1 MNIPGNLSLS
11 RGNLRAGEVD
21 LLAGLGRLAAIA
33 MAVAV
38 VATVGLAQPLYRVL
52 PNGAQI
58 VVEENHAAPVAAVR
72 FYVGVGSVYEGEY
85 LGAGISHLIEHCC
98 DRGTAQRS
106 AEEIDQAEAAI
117 GGYMNAYTTY
127 DHTCY
132 HMTTSAQQVG
142 EVIDLLGDYVLG
154 ATFPEEQVANQI
166 DVVTREIARIEDAP
180 QRAAIELFNQT
191 MFRRHPERY
200 RIIGYSARF
209 NELTREDMAKFHRA
223 YYTPDNLVVV
233 AVGDFD
239 AEEIADRLEA
249 ALSQYQRRPGPPI
262 VLPDEAAPTTIR
274 RASRQRQGL
283 QRAHLLLGWRTVDLF
298 HSDLYALD
306 VLAYVLG
313 HGDSAR
319 LPRLLRDELGL
330 VDVVNVWSDTPA
342 YGAGSFIV
350 YATLDAADIEKVEQ
364 QILQVT
370 ERLSS
375 ELVGEEELQRAKR
388 QKEAALVYAQE
399 TSAGRAEILGTD
411 LLLTGDLGFS
421 NNYLTGIKAVT
432 APQVR
437 EVARKYLLPD
447 SYVITSLVPAAKEA
461 ESATVDQQRVPA
473 PRTKKYVLDNGLTV
487 LIRAEPEAAAVHI
500 ATATRAGLRYEDEQT
515 NGITRLMAQMLLR
528 GTEHRSRDEIIGA
541 IDSLGAELEAY
552 SGRNSF
558 GLTARCLPDDGLK
571 VLDVLADCLQNL
583 TFPEQEFGRLQQ
595 LTLAQLAARREDV
608 DNVAEKLLRATL
620 FQHHPYQFSE
630 LGTPS
635 SVQQLTATQVQQFYR
650 RVCGPLMIQGDVD
663 RAKLRQAVKN
673 EFGSWGQREL
683 FRPEIADEPL
693 LTERRS
699 KTVQRQQNQA
709 IIYYGFLG
717 PRVDDEHRY
726 VRDVLTALL
735 TGMGSPGGR
744 LHDTLRGQGLVYAT
758 YAYEMAGL
766 DPGYYAIYAGT
777 APDRVEQVKE
787 TIEDHVT
794 ELHTELVDDEEL
806 ATARK
811 ACVSNQQ
818 ISLADPGRRAQL
830 QALDELYGMGYDNYQ
845 DYRERIA
852 AVTANQV
859 QDYTRQ
865 LLDLQACVIVVT
877 HPKPAPAEE

>member
-1 MNIPGNLSLS
+1 MPRVSVKICEIDFTKSFRRLSVI
-11 RGNLRAGEVD
+11 AVAIV
-21 LLAGLGRLAAIA
+21 LLASAGIA
-33 MAVAV
+33 
-38 VATVGLAQPLYRVL
+38 GPLYRVL

-58 VVEENHAAPVAAVR
+58 VVEENHAAPVAAIR

-106 AEEIDQAEAAI
+106 AEEIDQAETAI
-117 GGYMNAYTTY
+117 GGRVNAYTTY

-142 EVIDLLGDYVLG
+142 EAIDLLGDYVLG
-154 ATFPEEQVANQI
+154 ATFPEQEVANQI
-166 DVVTREIARIEDAP
+166 KVITREIARVDDDP

-191 MFRRHPERY
+191 MFRRHPQRY
-200 RIIGYSARF
+200 RIIGYPAKF
-209 NELTREDMAKFHRA
+209 AALTREDLVKFHRA
-223 YYTPDNLVVV
+223 YYTPDNLVAV

-239 AEEIADRLEA
+239 AEEITNRLVA
-249 ALSQYQRRPGPPI
+249 ALSQYQRRPGPPL

-274 RASRQRQGL
+274 RASRQREGL

-298 HSDLYALD
+298 HPDLYALD

-319 LPRLLRDELGL
+319 LPRLLREELGL
-330 VDVVNVWSDTPA
+330 VDTVNVWSDTPA

-350 YATLDAADIEKVEQ
+350 SATLDSANLEEVEQ
-364 QILQVT
+364 KILQVT
-370 ERLSS
+370 ERVTS

-388 QKEAALVYAQE
+388 QKEAVFVYAQE
-399 TSAGRAEILGTD
+399 TAEGRAGILGAD
-411 LLLTGDLGFS
+411 LLLTGDMGFS
-421 NNYLTGIKAVT
+421 DKYLAGIRAVT

-437 EVARKYLLPD
+437 EVACKYLLPD
-447 SYVITSLVPAAKEA
+447 RYVVTSLVPAAKEA
-461 ESATVDQQRVPA
+461 ESATVDQQKAPV

-487 LIRAEPEAAAVHI
+487 LVRAEPGAAAVHI

-528 GTEHRSRDEIIGA
+528 GTEHRSRNEITEA
-541 IDSLGAELEAY
+541 IDSLGADFEAY

-558 GLTARCLPDDGLK
+558 GLTARCLPEDCLEILA
-571 VLDVLADCLQNL
+571 VVADCLQNP
-583 TFPEQEFGRLQQ
+583 TFPEEEFGRLQQ
-595 LTLAQLAARREDV
+595 LTLAQLTARQEDV

-650 RVCGPLMIQGDVD
+650 RVCGPGSTVLIIQGNID
-663 RAKLRQAVKN
+663 RAKLRRAVQQ
-673 EFGSWGQREL
+673 EFASWRHREEL
-683 FRPEIADEPL
+683 FRPDVTDEPPL
-693 LTERRS
+693 NERRS
-699 KTVQRQQNQA
+699 KTIEREQNQA

-717 PRVDDEHRY
+717 PQVDDEYRY

-735 TGMGSPGGR
+735 TGMGTPGGR
-744 LHDTLRGQGLVYAT
+744 LHDVLRGKGLVYAT
-758 YAYEMAGL
+758 YAYAMAGL

-777 APDRVEQVKE
+777 APDRIDQVKE
-787 TIEDHVT
+787 IIEDNVT
-794 ELHTELVDDEEL
+794 RLCTELVDDEEL
-806 ATARK
+806 GRAK
-811 ACVSNQQ
+811 FACVSNQQ
-818 ISLADPGRRAQL
+818 ISLAEPGRRAQL

-845 DYRERIA
+845 NYRERIA
-852 AVTANQV
+852 AVSAEQV
-859 QDYTRQ
+859 RDYARQ
-865 LLDLQACVIVVT
+865 LLDLEACAVVIT
-877 HPKPAPAEE
+877 LPDTEQSQ

>member
-1 MNIPGNLSLS
+1 MSRATLKFCEIDLIRHFRRLSVM
-11 RGNLRAGEVD
+11 AVAIV
-21 LLAGLGRLAAIA
+21 LLASAGLGAP
-33 MAVAV
+33 VH
-38 VATVGLAQPLYRVL
+38 RVL

-85 LGAGISHLIEHCC
+85 LGAGISHLVEHCC
-98 DRGTAQRS
+98 GRGTARRS
-106 AEEIDQAEAAI
+106 AEEIDQVEAAI
-117 GGYMNAYTTY
+117 GGYVNAYTTY

-166 DVVTREIARIEDAP
+166 DVVTREIARIDDDP
-180 QRAAIELFNQT
+180 QRAAIEMFSQT

-200 RIIGYSARF
+200 RIIGYPARF
-209 NELTREDMAKFHRA
+209 NELTREDLVGFHRA
-223 YYTPDNLVVV
+223 YYTPDNLVAV

-239 AEEIADRLEA
+239 AEEIADRLAA

-274 RASRQRQGL
+274 WASREREGL
-283 QRAHLLLGWRTVDLF
+283 HRAHLLLGWRTVDLF
-298 HSDLYALD
+298 HPDLYALD

-330 VDVVNVWSDTPA
+330 VDGINVWSDTPA

-350 YATLDAADIEKVEQ
+350 YATLDAADVEAVEQ
-364 QILQVT
+364 QILQVA
-370 ERLSS
+370 EALAS

-388 QKEAALVYAQE
+388 QKEAVFVYAQE
-399 TSAGRAEILGTD
+399 TAEGRAGILGTD

-421 NNYLTGIKAVT
+421 DNYLEGIRAVT

-447 SYVITSLVPAAKEA
+447 RYVVTSLVPAAKKA
-461 ESATVDQQRVPA
+461 ESATVGQRRA
-473 PRTKKYVLDNGLTV
+473 PGPQTKKYVLDNGLTL
-487 LIRAEPEAAAVHI
+487 LIRAEPGAAAVHI

-515 NGITRLMAQMLLR
+515 NGITRLMARMLLR
-528 GTEHRSRDEIIGA
+528 GTEHRSRNEITEG
-541 IDSLGAELEAY
+541 IDSLGADIEAY

-558 GLTARCLPDDGLK
+558 GLTAYCLPDDYVK
-571 VLDVLADCLQNL
+571 ILDILADCLQNP
-583 TFPEQEFGRLQQ
+583 TFPEQELQRLQQ

-635 SVQQLTATQVQQFYR
+635 SVEQLSTEQLGEFYR
-650 RVCGPLMIQGDVD
+650 HVCGPGSTVLMIQGNVD
-663 RAKLRQAVKN
+663 RAKLRRAVQN
-673 EFGSWGQREL
+673 EFGGWDQREL
-683 FRPEIADEPL
+683 LHPDVADEPP

-699 KTVQRQQNQA
+699 KTVQREQNQA

-717 PRVDDEHRY
+717 PQVDDEYRY
-726 VRDVLTALL
+726 VRDVLTAVLS
-735 TGMGSPGGR
+735 GMGTPGGR
-744 LHDTLRGQGLVYAT
+744 LHDVLRGKGLVYAT
-758 YAYEMAGL
+758 YAYAMAGL

-777 APDRVEQVKE
+777 APDKVEQVKQI
-787 TIEDHVT
+787 IEDHVS
-794 ELHTELVDDEEL
+794 ELCTELVDDEEL
-806 ATARK
+806 TLAK
-811 ACVSNQQ
+811 GACVSNQQ

-845 DYRERIA
+845 NYRERIE
-852 AVTANQV
+852 AVSAEQV
-859 QDYTRQ
+859 RDYARR
-865 LLDLQACVIVVT
+865 LLDLQACAIVIT
-877 HPKPAPAEE
+877 LPNATQSQ

>member
-1 MNIPGNLSLS
+1 MPRVSVKICEIDLTKHSRRLSV
-11 RGNLRAGEVD
+11 A
-21 LLAGLGRLAAIA
+21 
-33 MAVAV
+33 AVAV
-38 VATVGLAQPLYRVL
+38 VLLASAGLGAPVHRVL

-85 LGAGISHLIEHCC
+85 LGAGISHLVEHCC
-98 DRGTAQRS
+98 DEGTAQRTP
-106 AEEIDQAEAAI
+106 EEIDQAQAAI
-117 GGYMNAYTTY
+117 GGHVNAYTSR

-142 EVIDLLGDYVLG
+142 EAIDLLGDYVLG
-154 ATFPEEQVANQI
+154 ATFPQEQVANQI
-166 DVVTREIARIEDAP
+166 EVVTREIARIDDDP
-180 QRAAIELFNQT
+180 RRAAIELFGQT

-200 RIIGYSARF
+200 RIIGYPARF
-209 NELTREDMAKFHRA
+209 AELTREDLVKFHRA
-223 YYTPDNLVVV
+223 CYTPDNLVAT

-274 RASRQRQGL
+274 RATRHRGGL
-283 QRAHLLLGWRTVDLF
+283 HRAHLLLGWRTVDLF
-298 HSDLYALD
+298 HADLYALD

-319 LPRLLRDELGL
+319 LPRLLRDELEL
-330 VDVVNVWSDTPA
+330 VDVVSVWSDTPA

-350 YATLDAADIEKVEQ
+350 SATLDSANREKVEQ

-370 ERLSS
+370 EALAR

-388 QKEAALVYAQE
+388 QKEAVFVYAQE
-399 TSAGRAEILGTD
+399 TPAGRAGILGTD
-411 LLLTGDLGFS
+411 LLLTGDMGFS
-421 NNYLTGIKAVT
+421 DKYLAGIRAVT

-447 SYVITSLVPAAKEA
+447 RYVVTSLVPAAKEA
-461 ESATVDQQRVPA
+461 ESATVDQQGAPV

-487 LIRAEPEAAAVHI
+487 LVRAEPGAAAVHI

-515 NGITRLMAQMLLR
+515 NGITRLMARMLLR
-528 GTEHRSRDEIIGA
+528 GTEHRSRNEITEG
-541 IDSLGAELEAY
+541 IDSLGAEIEAY

-558 GLTARCLPDDGLK
+558 GLTAHCLPDDCLK
-571 VLDVLADCLQNL
+571 ILAVVADCLQNP
-583 TFPEQEFGRLQQ
+583 TFPEQELQRLRQ

-635 SVQQLTATQVQQFYR
+635 SVQQLSAEQVNQFYR
-650 RVCGPLMIQGDVD
+650 RVCGPGSTVLLIQGNIE
-663 RAKLRQAVKN
+663 RAELRRAVQQ
-673 EFGSWGQREL
+673 EFASWHQREL
-683 FRPEIADEPL
+683 FHPEIADEPP

-717 PRVDDEHRY
+717 PQVDDQYRY

-735 TGMGSPGGR
+735 TGRGSPGGR
-744 LHDTLRGQGLVYAT
+744 LHDVLRGKGLVYAT

-777 APDRVEQVKE
+777 APDSVDEVKGI
-787 TIEDHVT
+787 IEDHVT
-794 ELHTELVDDEEL
+794 ELRTELVDDEEL
-806 ATARK
+806 ATARN
-811 ACVSNQQ
+811 ACVSHQQ

-845 DYRERIA
+845 NYRERIE

-859 QDYTRQ
+859 QDYAHQ
-865 LLDLQACVIVVT
+865 LLDLEACVVVIT
-877 HPKPAPAEE
+877 LPDTEQSQ